1 MKGKLF
7 MLINGKEININD
19 IVEEVDIDKNIIKQR
34 ENGLPLRDSHI
45 EILNKY
51 HIDYKMHTT
60 LSSLIFEIEEVINE
74 EYGEIED
81 LILLSEELSEINYY
95 IYINK

>member
-1 MKGKLF
+1 

-74 EYGEIED
+74 SDDCED
-81 LILLSEELSEINYY
+81 LITLSEELSEINYY
-95 IYINK
+95 HYTNK